1 VPSWPFAEHDIFLV
15 IWSVCLP
22 SAIPLSEPPIKVR
35 VVSLDNI
42 GRLLLR
48 FVLDSQTLFADFP
61 HWLYDKRTRLQ
72 NEALKRKGFRIMLL
86 LRLCPVIP
94 FNGLNYVLGVTG
106 VSADDFLLSLT
117 IGSLPLML
125 LTVVMG
131 ATAERVYNLRYHETN
146 YYSNPGTI
154 SNSAEKLAYTILLFS
169 GLAFAVIAV
178 VYTWKK
184 AKKELQK
191 VRARKRRSM
200 VKKLD
205 S

>member
-1 VPSWPFAEHDIFLV
+1 
-15 IWSVCLP
+15 
-22 SAIPLSEPPIKVR
+22 
-35 VVSLDNI
+35 
-42 GRLLLR
+42 
-48 FVLDSQTLFADFP
+48 
-61 HWLYDKRTRLQ
+61 
-72 NEALKRKGFRIMLL
+72 MLL

-106 VSADDFLLSLT
+106 VSAEDFLFSLM

-146 YYSNPGTI
+146 YYSNPETI
-154 SNSAEKLAYTILLFS
+154 SNSAERLAYTVLLFS

-191 VRARKRRSM
+191 VSSRKRQ
-200 VKKLD
+200 
-205 S
+205 